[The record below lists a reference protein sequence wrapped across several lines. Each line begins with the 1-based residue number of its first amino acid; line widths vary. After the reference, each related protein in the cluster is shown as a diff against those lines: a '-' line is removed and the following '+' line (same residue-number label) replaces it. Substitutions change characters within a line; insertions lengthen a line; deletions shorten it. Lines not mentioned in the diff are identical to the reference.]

1 VVAELDL
8 AHGVGRVYQ
17 SPLPLWLYLA
27 GAGATVAASFLL
39 RALVR
44 DTAELRPERKIAG
57 ETFSLVVTR
66 LMVAGGVFLLLL
78 TLASGAFGDDGG
90 SSLASL
96 LFWVG
101 LIVGTVAVGSV
112 MAGSWERIDP
122 WSTLERFY
130 RAEEGRES
138 PALRRGVEARWW
150 IAPLMIYL
158 LFWFELVS
166 GVGFDSFWIV
176 AVLLLYTVFVLTLR
190 APLGGVTWN
199 AVDPLAILFGFAER
213 VAPLRLHDDGLYY
226 RGWIRGL
233 DENRPMPRGLYAA
246 LFVLLASTTLDNV
259 RETVGWSEFRNAT
272 GLGEASDVLVDS
284 VALLLFSLLFL
295 LPFLATVWLS
305 RRLIG
310 SHMEFGE
317 MGRRF
322 GWSLIP
328 IGVAYVLA
336 HNAPLVLSGFPLIVR
351 GLSDPFAQ
359 GWNLLGTADALQGFF
374 PSPALVWFLEI
385 VIIVGGHILGVLAAH
400 RSAVRLGHSHREAVR
415 SQYALTALM
424 SIFTITT
431 LWLLSQPL
439 VT

>member
-1 VVAELDL
+1 MTEGLLL

-17 SPLPLWLYLA
+17 SPLPLWLYLV

-44 DTAELRPERKIAG
+44 DAPDARPEKKVFG
-57 ETFSLVVTR
+57 DTFSIVATR
-66 LMVAGGVFLLLL
+66 LLSAAGIFFLSLA
-78 TLASGAFGDDGG
+78 LASGVFGENVGLG
-90 SSLASL
+90 LASL

-101 LIVGTVAVGSV
+101 LIVGTLTVCAV
-112 MAGSWERIDP
+112 MAGSWERTDP
-122 WSTLERFY
+122 WATLERFY
-130 RAEEGRES
+130 RTETPEPS
-138 PALRRGVEARWW
+138 PALQQRVESMWW
-150 IAPLMIYL
+150 IAPVTIYL

-176 AVLLLYTVFVLTLR
+176 AGLLGYTLIVLSLR
-190 APLGGVTWN
+190 APLGRLWSS
-199 AVDPLAILFGFAER
+199 VDPLSILFGYAER
-213 VAPLRLHDDGLYY
+213 VAPLRLRADGLYY

-233 DENRPMPRGLYAA
+233 DEERPMPRGLYAA

-259 RETVGWSEFRNAT
+259 RETVGWTDFRSSV
-272 GLGEASDVLVDS
+272 GLANTSDVVVES
-284 VALLLFSLLFL
+284 VALLLFALVFL
-295 LPFLATVWLS
+295 VPFLATVWVS
-305 RRLIG
+305 RRFVGEGLG
-310 SHMEFGE
+310 FGE
-317 MGRRF
+317 MCRRF

-336 HNAPLVLSGFPLIVR
+336 HNAPLVLSGFPLILR
-351 GLSDPFAQ
+351 GLSDPFDM
-359 GWNLLGTADALQGFF
+359 GWNLMGTANVLQGYF

-400 RSAVRLGHSHREAVR
+400 RSAVRLGRSHRAAVK

-424 SIFTITT
+424 SVFTITT

>member
-1 VVAELDL
+1 VAEDILL

-39 RALVR
+39 RAFVR
-44 DTAELRPERKIAG
+44 DMAELRPEMKVAG
-57 ETFSLVVTR
+57 TTFSIVTTR
-66 LMVAGGVFLLLL
+66 LLTGAGVFGLLL
-78 TLASGAFGDDGG
+78 TLASGAFGADAGL
-90 SSLASL
+90 SLASL

-101 LIVGTVAVGSV
+101 LVVGTVTLGTV

-122 WSTLERFY
+122 WATLERFY
-130 RAEEGRES
+130 RTEEAEPSPSLQRRVES
-138 PALRRGVEARWW
+138 MWW
-150 IAPLMIYL
+150 IAPLTIYL

-176 AVLLLYTVFVLTLR
+176 AGLLGYTLLVLSLR
-190 APLGGVTWN
+190 APLGHVWSS
-199 AVDPLAILFGFAER
+199 VDPLAILFGFAQR
-213 VAPLRLHDDGLYY
+213 VAPLRLGGDGLHY
-226 RGWIRGL
+226 RGWTRGL
-233 DENRPMPRGLYAA
+233 EEERPMPRGLYAA

-259 RETVGWSEFRNAT
+259 RETVGWTDFRNAV
-272 GLGEASDVLVDS
+272 GLGGANDVLVES
-284 VALLLFSLLFL
+284 VALALFSLVFL
-295 LPFLATVWLS
+295 VPFLVTVWVA
-305 RRLIG
+305 RRFIG
-310 SHMEFGE
+310 EHVRFGE

-336 HNAPLVLSGFPLIVR
+336 HNAPLVLSGFPLILR
-351 GLSDPFAQ
+351 GLSDPFEL
-359 GWNLLGTADALQGFF
+359 GWNLFGTADALQGFF

-385 VIIVGGHILGVLAAH
+385 AVIVGGHILGVLAAH
-400 RSAVRLGHSHREAVR
+400 RSAVRLGRSHRAAVK

-424 SIFTITT
+424 SVFTITT

>member
-1 VVAELDL
+1 MATEILL

-17 SPLPLWLYLA
+17 SPLPLWLYLL
-27 GAGATVAASFLL
+27 GAAATVAASFLL

-44 DTAELRPERKIAG
+44 DTAELRPAKRIAS
-57 ETFSLVVTR
+57 ETFSLVATR
-66 LMVAGGVFLLLL
+66 LLVAGGVFLLVL

-90 SSLASL
+90 SGIASL
-96 LFWVG
+96 LFWVC
-101 LIVGTVAVGSV
+101 LIVGTVTLGVAL
-112 MAGSWERIDP
+112 AGSWERIDP

-130 RAEEGRES
+130 RTEEGRVNPSLQGRVES
-138 PALRRGVEARWW
+138 LWW
-150 IAPLMIYL
+150 LAPLAIYL

-166 GVGFDSFWIV
+166 GVGFDPFWIV
-176 AVLLLYTVFVLTLR
+176 AALLLYTVFVLSLR
-190 APLGGVTWN
+190 SSLGYVWN
-199 AVDPLAILFGFAER
+199 SVDPLAILFGFAER
-213 VAPLRLHDDGLYY
+213 VAPLELRVDGLYY

-233 DENRPMPRGLYAA
+233 DEERPMPRGLYAA

-272 GLGEASDVLVDS
+272 GLGGTSDVLIDS
-284 VALLLFSLLFL
+284 VALGVFSLLFL
-295 LPFLATVWLS
+295 LPFVTTVWVA
-305 RRLIG
+305 RRFIG
-310 SHMEFGE
+310 TYVGFADMA
-317 MGRRF
+317 RRF

-336 HNAPLVLSGFPLIVR
+336 HNAPLVLSGFPLILR

-359 GWNLLGTADALQGFF
+359 GWNLLGTAGALQGFF
-374 PSPALVWFLEI
+374 PSPAVVWFIEI

-400 RSAVRLGHSHREAVR
+400 RCAVRLGRSHRAAVK

-424 SIFTITT
+424 AIFTITT

>member
-1 VVAELDL
+1 VAEDILL

-39 RALVR
+39 RAFVR
-44 DTAELRPERKIAG
+44 DMAELRPEIKVAG
-57 ETFSLVVTR
+57 TTFSIVTTR
-66 LMVAGGVFLLLL
+66 LLTGAGVFGLLL
-78 TLASGAFGDDGG
+78 TLASGAFGADAGL
-90 SSLASL
+90 SLASL

-101 LIVGTVAVGSV
+101 LVVGTVTLGAV

-122 WSTLERFY
+122 WATLERFY
-130 RAEEGRES
+130 RTEEAEPSPSLQRRVES
-138 PALRRGVEARWW
+138 MWW
-150 IAPLMIYL
+150 IAPLTIYL

-176 AVLLLYTVFVLTLR
+176 AGLLGYTLLVLSLR
-190 APLGGVTWN
+190 APLGHVWSS
-199 AVDPLAILFGFAER
+199 VDPLAILFGFAQR
-213 VAPLRLHDDGLYY
+213 VAPLRLGGDGLHY
-226 RGWIRGL
+226 RGWTRGL
-233 DENRPMPRGLYAA
+233 EEERPMPRGLYAA

-259 RETVGWSEFRNAT
+259 RETVGWTDFRNAV
-272 GLGEASDVLVDS
+272 GLGGANDVLVES
-284 VALLLFSLLFL
+284 VALALFSLVFL
-295 LPFLATVWLS
+295 VPFLVTVWVA
-305 RRLIG
+305 RRFIG
-310 SHMEFGE
+310 EHVGFGE

-336 HNAPLVLSGFPLIVR
+336 HNAPLVLSGFPLILR
-351 GLSDPFAQ
+351 GLSDPFDL
-359 GWNLLGTADALQGFF
+359 GWNLFGTADALQGFF

-385 VIIVGGHILGVLAAH
+385 AVIVGGHILGVLAAH
-400 RSAVRLGHSHREAVR
+400 RSAVRLGRSHRAAVK

-424 SIFTITT
+424 SVFTITT

>member
-1 VVAELDL
+1 
-8 AHGVGRVYQ
+8 VGRVYQ

-39 RALVR
+39 RAFVR
-44 DTAELRPERKIAG
+44 DMAELRPEIKVAG
-57 ETFSLVVTR
+57 TTFSIVTTR
-66 LMVAGGVFLLLL
+66 LLTGAGVFGLLL
-78 TLASGAFGDDGG
+78 TLASGAFGADAGL
-90 SSLASL
+90 SLASL

-101 LIVGTVAVGSV
+101 LVVGTVTLGAV

-122 WSTLERFY
+122 WATLERFY
-130 RAEEGRES
+130 RTEEAEPSPSLQRRVES
-138 PALRRGVEARWW
+138 MWW
-150 IAPLMIYL
+150 IAPLTIYL

-176 AVLLLYTVFVLTLR
+176 AGLLGYTLLVLSLR
-190 APLGGVTWN
+190 APLGHVWSS
-199 AVDPLAILFGFAER
+199 VDPLAILFGFAQR
-213 VAPLRLHDDGLYY
+213 VAPLRLGGDGLHY
-226 RGWIRGL
+226 RGWTRGL
-233 DENRPMPRGLYAA
+233 EEERPMPRGLYAA

-259 RETVGWSEFRNAT
+259 RETVGWTDFRNAV
-272 GLGEASDVLVDS
+272 GLGGANDVLVES
-284 VALLLFSLLFL
+284 VALALFSLVFL
-295 LPFLATVWLS
+295 VPFLVTVWVA
-305 RRLIG
+305 RRFIG
-310 SHMEFGE
+310 EHVGFGE

-336 HNAPLVLSGFPLIVR
+336 HNAPLVLSGFPLILR
-351 GLSDPFAQ
+351 GLSDPFDL
-359 GWNLLGTADALQGFF
+359 GWNLFGTADALQGFF

-385 VIIVGGHILGVLAAH
+385 AVIVGGHILGVLAAH
-400 RSAVRLGHSHREAVR
+400 RSAVRLGRSHRAAVK

-424 SIFTITT
+424 SVFTITT

>member
-1 VVAELDL
+1 MAEDILL

-44 DTAELRPERKIAG
+44 ETAGLGPERKVAG
-57 ETFSLVVTR
+57 ATFSIVATR
-66 LMVAGGVFLLLL
+66 LLTGAGVFGVLL
-78 TLASGAFGDDGG
+78 TLASGVFGADAGLG
-90 SSLASL
+90 LASL

-101 LIVGTVAVGSV
+101 LVVGTVTLGAV

-122 WSTLERFY
+122 WATLERYY
-130 RAEEGRES
+130 RTDEAEPSAYLQRRVES
-138 PALRRGVEARWW
+138 MWW
-150 IAPLMIYL
+150 IAPLTIYL

-176 AVLLLYTVFVLTLR
+176 AVLLGYTLLVLSLR
-190 APLGGVTWN
+190 APLGHVWN
-199 AVDPLAILFGFAER
+199 SVEPLAILFGFAQS
-213 VAPLRLHDDGLYY
+213 VAPLRLGADGLYY
-226 RGWIRGL
+226 RGWIRGF
-233 DENRPMPRGLYAA
+233 DEERPMPRGLYAA
-246 LFVLLASTTLDNV
+246 LFMLLASTTLDNV
-259 RETVGWSEFRNAT
+259 RETVGWTDFRSAV
-272 GLGEASDVLVDS
+272 GLGGANDLLVDS
-284 VALLLFSLLFL
+284 VALLLFSLVFL
-295 LPFLATVWLS
+295 VPFLVAVWVS
-305 RRLIG
+305 RRFIG
-310 SHMEFGE
+310 EDVGFGE
-317 MGRRF
+317 MSRRF

-336 HNAPLVLSGFPLIVR
+336 HNAPLVLSGFPLILR
-351 GLSDPFAQ
+351 GLSDPFDL
-359 GWNLLGTADALQGFF
+359 GWNLFGTADALQGFF

-400 RSAVRLGHSHREAVR
+400 RSAVRLGRSHRAAVK

-424 SIFTITT
+424 SAFTITT